1 MMKEEEI
8 IRGIEMRRRRKNIE
22 KEVTLDLSGLD
33 FPSLSFLNVIH
44 INLFFFDENS
54 LIKC

>member
-1 MMKEEEI
+1 MKEEEI

-33 FPSLSFLNVIH
+33 FPILIILNVIH